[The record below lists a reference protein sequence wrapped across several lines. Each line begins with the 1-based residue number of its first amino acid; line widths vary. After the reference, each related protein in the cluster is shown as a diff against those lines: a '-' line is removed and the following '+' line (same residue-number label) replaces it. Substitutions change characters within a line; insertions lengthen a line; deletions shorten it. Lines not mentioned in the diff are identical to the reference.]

1 MKNLEKT
8 SEIFKIYDIKSYD
21 VTLKNELKPYA
32 LLHYFED
39 IAYEHAEKLGVGY
52 SVVHPKNITWFL
64 LRYNMKF
71 ERLPRAWEALKIVTR
86 SCGKKGVQRFRD
98 FEVWSN
104 GELIGKTTSS
114 WILVDIETK
123 RPLNPEKI
131 VTFPL
136 PSGERFLPTDF
147 GGFSEFKKSDF
158 QKTFEIRFDDIDI
171 NQHVNNANYI
181 SWALETLPYDFRLKK
196 SFSQIE
202 IAYKQEIAFGNKILS
217 CVVFEG
223 SKTLHRLVCEE
234 TKETLCDIIIYW

>member
-8 SEIFKIYDIKSYD
+8 LEMAKVYEIKSYD

-39 IAYEHAEKLGVGY
+39 IAYEHAERIGVGY
-52 SVVHPKNITWFL
+52 SVVHPQNITWFL

-71 ERLPRAWEALKIVTR
+71 EKLPKAWETLKIVTR
-86 SCGKKGVQRFRD
+86 PCGIKGVQCFRD

-104 GELIGKTTSS
+104 DKLIGKTTSS
-114 WILVDIETK
+114 WTLVDLETK
-123 RPLNPEKI
+123 RPLNPKKI
-131 VTFPL
+131 VTFPVT
-136 PSGERFLPTDF
+136 SGEKFLPTDF
-147 GGFSEFKKSDF
+147 GGFCEFEKSDI

-196 SFSQIE
+196 SFVQIE
-202 IAYKQEIAFGNKILS
+202 IAYKQEISFGNKVLS
-217 CVVFEG
+217 LVRFEEN
-223 SKTLHRLVCEE
+223 KTLHRLVCAE